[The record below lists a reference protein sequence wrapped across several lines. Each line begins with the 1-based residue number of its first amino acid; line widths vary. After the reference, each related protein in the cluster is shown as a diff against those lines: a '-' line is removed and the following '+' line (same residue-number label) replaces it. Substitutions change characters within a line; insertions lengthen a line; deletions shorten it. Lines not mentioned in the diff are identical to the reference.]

1 MSRKTAPDRITLTF
15 DLQELPSAQH
25 RAGLAGLILQIDSM
39 ESAGYKRSPNLVP
52 IIEEITP
59 TSATITFSRESMQS
73 VFDDLYAAEIKEIV
87 VANKWPGATRPKP
100 GEFFIEKKDPKTGEM
115 KRSPGFAYDV
125 VQPLAP
131 CLRRHLQESA
141 VAWLNLWREMIWSIP
156 RGGNNVLSRAPF
168 TQKANKPTEP
178 CGEGATAWV
187 QIQDLQK
194 KREAAQSKTDAIS
207 GALLLG
213 AQSVNAEAVPF
224 SGRVDHNLLLHF
236 WQVVVLTFVPQ
247 VVSKKDAKI
256 ERFGYVLT
264 IPDVADLREFRRAF
278 PVILGS
284 LKSRQNDHI
293 PSSARI
299 ELPAQANLEVLRRL
313 KGGEDSEPSQ
323 KRVNRTIR
331 RDGTGHSDGK
341 HVQHIATSRAQQE
354 DWSGSVRAIESYH
367 MLKLGNNIKMLSFE
381 RIAGKPDLV
390 DDYTRINS
398 SFRNPLFRASLM
410 RARIREDPWH
420 AGLIELFAEYPSP
433 FFIEGED
440 TPRYLPRFG
449 RDVRDQLHAFHKD
462 LFNMKLAEMNE
473 EERLKHLSLILQRL
487 VYKYVEGRAE
497 VKTGKKV
504 KEFPKK
510 TINDREFRDYP
521 KEFREAQQRVCSDAF
536 LAMRS
541 RHDQDF
547 VEFFAGSICSVAQ
560 FLPAEDYQFLIQIL
574 MAKPDANPVG
584 RRGLCWEDVKAMA
597 MIAVSAC
604 SFQVR
609 PRDTEPQGSP
619 S

>member
-1 MSRKTAPDRITLTF
+1 MSKKTAPERITLTF
-15 DLQELPSAQH
+15 DLQELPTAQH

-39 ESAGYKRSPNLVP
+39 GPDGSKKSPNLVP
-52 IIEEITP
+52 IIEVAP
-59 TSATITFSRESMQS
+59 TSATITFSRESMQG
-73 VFDDLYAAEIKEIV
+73 VFDDVYAAEIREIV
-87 VANKWPGATRPKP
+87 VANKWPGATKPKP
-100 GEFFIEKKDPKTGEM
+100 GEYFIEKKDPKTGEL
-115 KRSPGFAYDV
+115 KQSPGFAYDV

-131 CLRRHLQESA
+131 CLKRHLQESA
-141 VAWLNLWREMIWSIP
+141 MPWLSLWREMIWTIP

-168 TQKANKPTEP
+168 NQKASKPTEP
-178 CGEGATAWV
+178 CGEGSAAWV
-187 QIQDLQK
+187 QIQELQK
-194 KREAAQSKTDAIS
+194 KREISQFKTEAIS

-264 IPDVADLREFRRAF
+264 IPDVVDLCVFRRAF
-278 PVILGS
+278 PEILGS
-284 LKSRQNDHI
+284 LTARQNDHI

-299 ELPAQANLEVLRRL
+299 DLPAEANLEVLRRL
-313 KGGEDSEPSQ
+313 KGREELEPSQ
-323 KRVNRTIR
+323 KRANRIIR
-331 RDGTGHSDGK
+331 RDGRGDSPGRHI
-341 HVQHIATSRAQQE
+341 QHIATSKALQE
-354 DWSGSVRAIESYH
+354 DWSGSVRAVESYH

-381 RIAGKPDLV
+381 RIAGHPDLIE
-390 DDYTRINS
+390 DYTRIKTT
-398 SFRNPLFRASLM
+398 FRNPLFRASLM
-410 RARIREDPWH
+410 RTLIRDDPWH
-420 AGLIELFAEYPSP
+420 AGMIELFAEYPAP
-433 FFIEGED
+433 FFIEGDD
-440 TPRYLPRFG
+440 TPKYLARFG
-449 RDVRDQLHAFHKD
+449 RDAKDQLHAFHKD
-462 LFNMKLAEMNE
+462 LYDMELAEMNE
-473 EERLKHLSLILQRL
+473 KERLKHLSLILQRL

-497 VKTGKKV
+497 VKTGKRV
-504 KEFPKK
+504 KEFPKR
-510 TINDREFRDYP
+510 TIKDKEVRIYP

-560 FLPAEDYQFLIQIL
+560 FLPTEDYQFLIQIL

-584 RRGLCWEDVKAMA
+584 QKGLSWEDVKAMA